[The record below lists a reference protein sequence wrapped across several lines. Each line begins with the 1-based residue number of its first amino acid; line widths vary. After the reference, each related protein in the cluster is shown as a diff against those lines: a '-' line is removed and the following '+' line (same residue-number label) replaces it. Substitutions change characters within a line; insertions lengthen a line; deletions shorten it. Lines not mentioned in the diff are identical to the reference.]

1 MDYQVEFNGD
11 VYTLPKYNLKIAE
24 QLEKQEAFNSKTE
37 LGFKEKCRKMYELV
51 CDLLGQENCEKALG
65 KFNNVDPN
73 ELNILYLSI
82 VQVYNKPLTSF
93 NQATALDD
101 IDLSQYDKLIDFINA
116 MDKAKN
122 LAVNKK

>member
-11 VYTLPKYNLKIAE
+11 VFTLPKYNLKIAE
-24 QLEKQEAFNSKTE
+24 QLEKQELYNAKPE

-51 CDLLGQENCEKALG
+51 CSLLGQENCEKALG

-82 VQVYNKPLTSF
+82 IQTYNKPLNNF
-93 NQATALDD
+93 NQSTALSD
-101 IDLSQYDKLIDFINA
+101 IDLSSYDKLIELINA
-116 MDKAKN
+116 MDKAQN
-122 LAVNKK
+122 LTVNKK